1 MVTFQLDGALLHR
14 SEYMNVSN
22 LSEPP
27 NWPSNSHFLNPVS
40 CINLGTLL
48 QLLYHQ
54 QIKDIDCVK
63 QDLNICWD
71 TISVSDYVQMGVFTS
86 AKSVQYVE
94 ILGQRR
100 KQTSIILRVTF

>member
-27 NWPSNSHFLNPVS
+27 NWPSNSHFLNPIS

-71 TISVSDYVQMGVFTS
+71 TISVSDYVQRAYLLPQKVSNTWKFWD
-86 AKSVQYVE
+86 KDVNK
-94 ILGQRR
+94 RP
-100 KQTSIILRVTF
+100 